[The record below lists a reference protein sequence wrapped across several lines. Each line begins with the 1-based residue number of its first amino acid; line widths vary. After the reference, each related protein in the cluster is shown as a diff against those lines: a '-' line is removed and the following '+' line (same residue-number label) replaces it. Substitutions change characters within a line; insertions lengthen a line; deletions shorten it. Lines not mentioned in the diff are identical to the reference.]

1 MKFVILFF
9 IQFLDIFLSDV
20 NSSFLHNDK
29 KLKINKMNNSISS
42 NHTKKFYRQIFKDV
56 IQNFKMIKANIS
68 RYTELFN
75 LIDSY
80 KDSNFSNNQF
90 ENLNKDI
97 KLQDLIG
104 NFNSSINQFH
114 SIHKNFEKIYG
125 NFDEFIKKDYNIMKF
140 FRNKRKKNTMI
151 FYNSLSMV
159 MLSMLTG
166 GLIGLVF
173 ILYFTSDNKDT
184 EYK

>member
-97 KLQDLIG
+97 KLQ
-104 NFNSSINQFH
+104 NFNVFH
-114 SIHKNFEKIYG
+114 KSRM
-125 NFDEFIKKDYNIMKF
+125 EF
-140 FRNKRKKNTMI
+140 
-151 FYNSLSMV
+151 
-159 MLSMLTG
+159 
-166 GLIGLVF
+166 
-173 ILYFTSDNKDT
+173 
-184 EYK
+184 